1 QRQDDAFKERVAQ
14 ALVRFI
20 RQEAADVVEGCRES
34 SVNCTTEDLLA
45 FAEEVGVSRSNYD
58 LGRLF
63 LR

>member
-1 QRQDDAFKERVAQ
+1 
-14 ALVRFI
+14 
-20 RQEAADVVEGCRES
+20 VEEGYRES

-45 FAEEVGVSRSNYD
+45 FAEEVGVSGLNPD